1 MNRDPLPPCAPS
13 GNSPHAPIRTLLVD
27 DIDTVRNLI
36 ETFLLRTG
44 RIGIVGHASNGV
56 EAVELTA
63 QFHPDLVIMDVNM
76 PVMDGVE
83 ATLQIKELPNPPR
96 IIIVSMSDSWTEH
109 LVMNAG
115 ADAFCDK
122 RDALDTL
129 LGHIEGLFPAP
140 A

>member
-1 MNRDPLPPCAPS
+1 MNGAPLPQPARNGKPQ
-13 GNSPHAPIRTLLVD
+13 SPLVRTVLVD

-36 ETFLLRTG
+36 EAFLLRSG
-44 RIGIVGHASNGV
+44 KVEIIGHASNGAQ
-56 EAVELTA
+56 AVALVA
-63 QFHPDLVIMDVNM
+63 KLHPDLVIMDVNM

-83 ATLQIKELPNPPR
+83 ATLQIKEMPNPPR
-96 IIIVSMSDSWTEH
+96 IIIVSMSDCWTEH

-122 RDALDTL
+122 RDVLDTL
-129 LGHIEGLFPAP
+129 LTHIAALFPSP